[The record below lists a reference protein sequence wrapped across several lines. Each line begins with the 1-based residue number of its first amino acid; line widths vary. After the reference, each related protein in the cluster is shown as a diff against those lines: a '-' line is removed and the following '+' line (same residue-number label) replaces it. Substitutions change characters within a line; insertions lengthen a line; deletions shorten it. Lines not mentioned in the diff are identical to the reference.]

1 MTKSCNIFKNLQL
14 KGFPLKSSDVPP
26 AMINSR
32 KSKKFKN
39 TLLSGT
45 LKLQALNDVEKQNK
59 MPFLNENVEF
69 ELLFGCLA
77 DKRSG
82 TNYIVLSLQFP
93 WMFIAPLKGL
103 TQLIWP
109 YFGQGVITYIR
120 DKTLGALWFLM
131 FRNIPKK
138 QGLTTHFL

>member
-1 MTKSCNIFKNLQL
+1 M
-14 KGFPLKSSDVPP
+14 PP

-109 YFGQGVITYIR
+109 YF
-120 DKTLGALWFLM
+120 
-131 FRNIPKK
+131 
-138 QGLTTHFL
+138 